1 MLILSEFAGAAEELR
16 EALSVNAYDIDSI
29 ADAHAP
35 RARHAAARTPSGGCG
50 RCGERVII
58 YDVQRWAAHFVDA
71 PGRAIRRLN
80 GAPRSAAAMRETVD
94 QIRAGGTDRDHPRL
108 RWHAGPD
115 RRYAGRQ
122 RSPDPELLQLI
133 GALADRPNTLV
144 LMVSGRPRDTLEAWF
159 GALPIE
165 LWAEHGVWF
174 KPAQSTVWAATVD
187 DVGGEWLA
195 IARARMEE
203 FARTTP
209 GAFVE
214 VKTSAVAWHY
224 RRTARGFG
232 RAQARDLR
240 FALSAALADYPA
252 EIIEGKRVLEVRPKG
267 ATKAAVVQRLLSRHP
282 PPALIVAFG
291 DDRTDEEVFA
301 ALPRNGISV
310 HVGSGASL
318 ATHRLRN
325 PAAVRAFLVAIAE
338 QDPVAGTRP
347 PDDEAAPKPTIA
359 K

>member
-1 MLILSEFAGAAEELR
+1 
-16 EALSVNAYDIDSI
+16 
-29 ADAHAP
+29 
-35 RARHAAARTPSGGCG
+35 
-50 RCGERVII
+50 
-58 YDVQRWAAHFVDA
+58 
-71 PGRAIRRLN
+71 
-80 GAPRSAAAMRETVD
+80 
-94 QIRAGGTDRDHPRL
+94 
-108 RWHAGPD
+108 
-115 RRYAGRQ
+115 
-122 RSPDPELLQLI
+122 
-133 GALADRPNTLV
+133 
-144 LMVSGRPRDTLEAWF
+144 MVSGRPRDTLDAWF

-174 KPAQSTVWAATVD
+174 KPAESTVWAATWTTSAAN
-187 DVGGEWLA
+187 GWPLH
-195 IARARMEE
+195 ARDMEA
-203 FARTTP
+203 FAATTP

-240 FALSAALADYPA
+240 FALSSALADYPA

-267 ATKAAVVQRLLSRHP
+267 ATKAAVVQRLLSRQP

-325 PAAVRAFLVAIAE
+325 PAAVRAFLSAIAE
-338 QDPVAGTRP
+338 HDTAAAARP
-347 PDDEAAPKPTIA
+347 PDGEAAPNQTIA